1 MATWSPFAILSSAL
15 QNAFVDVLLLLVA
28 LYFSNRFYSI
38 RYPPNLPRIRENG
51 KTRFSLR
58 TRLAYYTDC
67 ANLYREA
74 YDTVSIYRVLP
85 KRAHSDSKQYSK
97 HGKTCL
103 IPGLGFRNEVIV
115 SSTSLRWIT
124 SQPEHVLSAFESF
137 RELDQLEYHTGSE
150 TLVTDPWQGMI
161 VRRDMNRILERLVFV
176 LNDEIKYAFDTRF
189 ETSADDWTELNLYKT
204 MKYIVAQGSS
214 RFTVGLPLCRNE
226 AYLTSSAKFADNFVL
241 WAGVM
246 GFLPVF
252 LRPVLSPLAMLLNHS
267 TIRNIKREFKPLFE
281 QRMKLLQ
288 RSADKNGS
296 DEPEDHLQMM
306 LRYAQTDRPS
316 ELNFH
321 DISLRLCMANFG
333 SYHQTSV
340 AITNIIFNILASDPE
355 YNTISV
361 LRDEISAA
369 VQEEQAWTKSTIAKM
384 TRTDSILRETLRL
397 NSFGNRGLLRKVMVD
412 DLRTEDGVLLPKGAM
427 VSMLAHPAQSDE
439 AIYAHPL
446 KFDPFRFSR
455 LRESAADGSP
465 AHEADTAAGLTFV
478 STGARFLPFGHGRH
492 ACPGRFLVDFELKMI
507 VAYLVTHYDF
517 AFVDADH
524 GRRPETRWM
533 AEAMFPPTAGKIKFR
548 RRKV

>member
-1 MATWSPFAILSSAL
+1 MASWSPFAILSSAL
-15 QNAFVDVLLLLVA
+15 QNVLVNILLLLLA

-51 KTRFSLR
+51 KLRFSLR

-67 ANLYREA
+67 ANLFREA
-74 YDTVSIYRVLP
+74 YDT
-85 KRAHSDSKQYSK
+85 YSK

-137 RELDQLEYHTGSE
+137 RELDQLKSHTRSE
-150 TLVTDPWQGMI
+150 KPVMDPWHGMI
-161 VRRDMNRILERLVFV
+161 VRRDMSRTLERLALV
-176 LNDEIKYAFDTRF
+176 LNDEMKCAVDTRF
-189 ETSADDWTELNLYKT
+189 GINTEDWTEVTLYDT
-204 MKYIVAQGSS
+204 MKYVVARGSS

-226 AYLTSSAKFADNFVL
+226 AYLANSTKFADNLVL
-241 WAGVM
+241 WAGLM

-252 LRPVLSPLAMLLNHS
+252 LRPILSPLAMLLNSS
-267 TIRNIKREFKPLFE
+267 TIRNVKREFKPLFE

-288 RSADKNGS
+288 RPADENGS
-296 DEPEDHLQMM
+296 DEPEDHIQMM

-316 ELNFH
+316 ELNLH
-321 DISLRLCMANFG
+321 EITLRLCMANFG
-333 SYHQTSV
+333 SYHQTSI
-340 AITNIIFNILASDPE
+340 AITNVIFNILASDPE
-355 YNTISV
+355 YHTIAV
-361 LRDEISAA
+361 LRAEVSAA
-369 VQEEQAWTKSTIAKM
+369 VPEAHAWTKSTIAKM
-384 TRTDSILRETLRL
+384 VRTDSILRETLRV
-397 NSFGNRGLLRKVMVD
+397 NSFGNRSLFRTVMVN

-427 VSMLAHPAQSDE
+427 VSMLAHPAQSDD
-439 AIYAHPL
+439 AIYAEPL

-455 LRESAADGSP
+455 MRERAADGSP
-465 AHEADTAAGLTFV
+465 APEGDPAAGLTFV

-507 VAYLVTHYDF
+507 VAYLVMQYDF
-517 AFVDADH
+517 AFVDADR

-533 AEAMFPPTAGKIKFR
+533 AEAMLPPAVGKIKVR